1 MSTRR
6 TVLALALCVASS
18 TAAAQDAPAVAF
30 HFAGYADATWSRSAD
45 DGSVATLTLAPIL
58 HWTVGDRLFLEAELE
73 GQIDSEDAR
82 EGAVEYAT
90 VNWLLGDH
98 AALVVGKFLSPVGSF
113 FANQHPS
120 WINRLPSAPPGFGHG
135 GAAPLTDVGV
145 QLRGGADLG
154 AQSLNYAVYVA
165 NGPRMQLEGMD
176 EVDLEMEG
184 RLRDR
189 DGRQVGGGR
198 VGWLPWSAFEVGLS
212 AVRGQV
218 QLVADGA
225 MGEPSRAYR
234 VEGVD
239 VAWRPL
245 PSLDLRAEWV
255 RQRVAVAE
263 TSMAPDRL
271 DWRAWYAQGT
281 WRLAEG
287 RWEAVARFADATSP
301 HAEATLRQSAVG
313 VNRLWG
319 PRRQLKFAYE
329 FNDSPDPATGADRLL
344 AQWAYAF

>member
-1 MSTRR
+1 MNAARLLVSLA
-6 TVLALALCVASS
+6 VLSVVAP
-18 TAAAQDAPAVAF
+18 AAAQEVPSVAF
-30 HFAGYADATWSRSAD
+30 HFAGYADTTWARSAD
-45 DGSVATLTLAPIL
+45 DASVATLTLAPIF
-58 HWTVGDRLFLEAELE
+58 HWTVGERVFIEAELE
-73 GQIDSEDAR
+73 GQIDSDGDR

-154 AQSLNYAVYVA
+154 PQSINYAIYAA

-189 DGRQVGGGR
+189 DGRKVGGGR
-198 VGWLPWSAFEVGLS
+198 VGWLPLPALELGMS
-212 AVRGQV
+212 AVRGRV
-218 QLVADGA
+218 ELVADGA
-225 MGEPSRAYR
+225 MGEPARDYR

-239 VAWRPL
+239 LAWRPL

-255 RQRVAVAE
+255 RQRVAEAE
-263 TSMAPDRL
+263 MSMAPDRL

-287 RWEAVARFADATSP
+287 RWEGVARFADATSP

-329 FNDSPDPATGADRLL
+329 FNKSPDPATAADRFL